1 MNYFFDCEFCESPGK
16 LIFISMAMI
25 RGDGESIYVESK
37 DFKKSDANDWVKE
50 NVFPHLKWR
59 FKEDPE
65 SFVKKEGKH
74 TDVFGTTEEIADAL
88 KKFLSKSRDDS
99 PIFWSYYADYDWVVF
114 CQLFGSMVNL
124 PKHFPMYCRDL
135 MQYLDDL
142 KAYDDRPEQKGT
154 EHDPMADAEY
164 HKELYDFIVEKSVE
178 EGYNPFNV

>member
-16 LIFISMAMI
+16 LVFISMAMI

-37 DFKKSDANDWVKE
+37 DFDEDDADDWVKD

-65 SFVKKEGKH
+65 TPVVTKDGH
-74 TDVFGTTEEIADAL
+74 TDVFGTNDEIAAEL
-88 KKFLSKSRDDS
+88 NKFLSKERDDS
-99 PIFWSYYADYDWVVF
+99 PVFWSYYADYDWVAF

-124 PKHFPMYCRDL
+124 PKHFPMYCKDL
-135 MQYLDDL
+135 KQYLDDFSL
-142 KAYDDRPEQKGT
+142 FEHKPEQKGT

-164 HKELYDFIVEKSVE
+164 HKELYDFLVSNSVKS
-178 EGYNPFNV
+178 GYDPFN